1 MSRKKYFC
9 QVTKVANKESFPI
22 HADSSTSL
30 YLASDSIDVEKEREM
45 ENQEQFICKQKT
57 FCSMKEVLSSS
68 KSMPGN
74 DLGHVENPVL
84 LEYKQ
89 VYFVEWPW

>member
-1 MSRKKYFC
+1 
-9 QVTKVANKESFPI
+9 
-22 HADSSTSL
+22 
-30 YLASDSIDVEKEREM
+30 
-45 ENQEQFICKQKT
+45 
-57 FCSMKEVLSSS
+57 MKEVLSSS

-89 VYFVEWPW
+89 VYFVE